1 MARNLFVLAWV
12 ALLSLP
18 LSATAAPSIE
28 TYGKLPGITDV
39 TLSPSGA
46 FVAMI
51 ADVGAGRQ
59 LMVMTVEGKPI
70 KIMKVGLVRIV
81 GLRWAGNDHVLVELS
96 KAVDVGPYWLK
107 SKQDLL
113 SVLSF
118 NLSSGKG
125 MAVFANRDSVNPV
138 VFGQYGTAQ
147 IDGHWFGFFGGE
159 TLEVVQGDPGARRY
173 TNTFI
178 DGDVEYINTDLYRV
192 DLDSG
197 NLKLVTPGEHG
208 ARGWLV
214 DARGEVIARSV
225 RVEKTGQWRI
235 MTGGSQGRE
244 LERGHST
251 SGGAEILGFGQTTDS
266 LLISH
271 PTDDG
276 WVTDDVPLNGGAAKT
291 VIDEK
296 SDQSILYDDIGE
308 RWIGL
313 AADGDEPAYH
323 FFSPVFEARVRGAR
337 KAFPGYYTRLVSNSD
352 DFSRMVVFTAGKD
365 DPGTYWRVDIAT
377 HSADPIG
384 YPYPRIAATDVGAT
398 RMVDFK
404 AGDGLA
410 LRGVLTLPPGRV
422 AKGLP
427 LIVFPHGGPGARDY
441 PGFGW
446 WPQAYASRGYA
457 VFQPNFRGSTG
468 YGEAF
473 RAAGD
478 GQWGRKM
485 QTDISDGVAELAHE
499 GVVDPKR
506 ACIVGG
512 SYGGYAALAGVTVQ
526 HGLYRCAVS
535 FAGISDIGK
544 MYGDDTRESADSP
557 DLTHALKL
565 QLGDRSGWRAVSPAR
580 LADKADAPI
589 LLIHGKDDT
598 VVPISQSDAMEK
610 ALLAA
615 GKPVERLTLPGGDH
629 WLLGEDARVAMLKS
643 SVAFVEKYNP
653 PDARPPAH

>member
-1 MARNLFVLAWV
+1 M
-12 ALLSLP
+12 
-18 LSATAAPSIE
+18 
-28 TYGKLPGITDV
+28 YK
-39 TLSPSGA
+39 
-46 FVAMI
+46 
-51 ADVGAGRQ
+51 RQ
-59 LMVMTVEGKPI
+59 
-70 KIMKVGLVRIV
+70 
-81 GLRWAGNDHVLVELS
+81 
-96 KAVDVGPYWLK
+96 
-107 SKQDLL
+107 
-113 SVLSF
+113 
-118 NLSSGKG
+118 
-125 MAVFANRDSVNPV
+125 
-138 VFGQYGTAQ
+138 
-147 IDGHWFGFFGGE
+147 
-159 TLEVVQGDPGARRY
+159 
-173 TNTFI
+173 
-178 DGDVEYINTDLYRV
+178 
-192 DLDSG
+192 
-197 NLKLVTPGEHG
+197 
-208 ARGWLV
+208 
-214 DARGEVIARSV
+214 
-225 RVEKTGQWRI
+225 
-235 MTGGSQGRE
+235 
-244 LERGHST
+244 
-251 SGGAEILGFGQTTDS
+251 
-266 LLISH
+266 
-271 PTDDG
+271 
-276 WVTDDVPLNGGAAKT
+276 
-291 VIDEK
+291 
-296 SDQSILYDDIGE
+296 
-308 RWIGL
+308 
-313 AADGDEPAYH
+313 
-323 FFSPVFEARVRGAR
+323 
-337 KAFPGYYTRLVSNSD
+337 
-352 DFSRMVVFTAGKD
+352 
-365 DPGTYWRVDIAT
+365 
-377 HSADPIG
+377 
-384 YPYPRIAATDVGAT
+384 
-398 RMVDFK
+398 
-404 AGDGLA
+404 
-410 LRGVLTLPPGRV
+410 
-422 AKGLP
+422 
-427 LIVFPHGGPGARDY
+427 PHGGPGARDY